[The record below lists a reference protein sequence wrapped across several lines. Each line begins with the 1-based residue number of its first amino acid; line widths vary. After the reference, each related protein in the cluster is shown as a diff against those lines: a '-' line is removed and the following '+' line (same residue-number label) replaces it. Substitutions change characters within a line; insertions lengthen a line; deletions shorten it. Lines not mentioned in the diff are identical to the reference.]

1 MNESI
6 VMNITENITNTL
18 FQNQSLL
25 NGTNTTSVN
34 NNSGGINVGTII
46 LIFLLFSFLKKIQM
60 ADSHNWKVIKTE
72 KVDER
77 ALDKVIGLKTVK
89 KEIEYYMDFIK
100 NKKKYLKWKVKLP
113 KGILLAGPPGTGKT
127 LLIKAISKKL
137 GIPLITASGAEFVEK
152 YVGVGRKAMYYI
164 YR

>member
-100 NKKKYLKWKVKLP
+100 NNKKIFKH
-113 KGILLAGPPGTGKT
+113 
-127 LLIKAISKKL
+127 
-137 GIPLITASGAEFVEK
+137 
-152 YVGVGRKAMYYI
+152 
-164 YR
+164 